1 VTAVLDDPA
10 TFDALQPIAALPASS
25 ARDTALFVLGDSNY
39 LAVASNFDGSQYRT
53 SSKVY
58 LIVPQAGPTFF
69 QALATSGAYG
79 VAAFSVD
86 GAGAGGGAA
95 EADAHFLAFAEHY
108 DDVEG
113 YETHSHLFRWNE
125 TTQVPL
131 SPLPAPMCGKHRQER
146 PPLGCFLER

>member
-1 VTAVLDDPA
+1 MP
-10 TFDALQPIAALPASS
+10 S
-25 ARDTALFVLGDSNY
+25 
-39 LAVASNFDGSQYRT
+39 
-53 SSKVY
+53 
-58 LIVPQAGPTFF
+58 PTRGIGKPTPSP
-69 QALATSGAYG
+69 TSGAYG

-131 SPLPAPMCGKHRQER
+131 SPLPAPMCGKRRQER